1 MVWKARLYRAE
12 FYATCPKGQ
21 IGIAR
26 FRQCCTVVG
35 TWDDLVDA
43 FEHCHQN
50 YWVEIFD
57 AVTDKRL
64 AGPLAPDAQA
74 SDMAL

>member
-1 MVWKARLYRAE
+1 MTRKARLYRAE
-12 FYATCPKGQ
+12 FYASCPKGQ
-21 IGIAR
+21 IGAMR
-26 FRQCCTVVG
+26 FRQCCTMVG

-43 FEHCHQN
+43 FAHCPRN

-64 AGPLAPDAQA
+64 AGPLAPSA
-74 SDMAL
+74 